1 MILAFVFALAPFTGV
16 EKELDEVLNL
26 RSVYISSAT
35 LGMYNSGS
43 VSSIH
48 HQLDTFISLAP
59 VCSLAN
65 LCLFYR
71 SKNSFIIGVL
81 RVTVPRLIMS

>member
-1 MILAFVFALAPFTGV
+1 MIPAFALAPFTGV
-16 EKELDEVLNL
+16 EKELDEVLNF

-48 HQLDTFISLAP
+48 HQLDTFIRLHLFVHWLIYAFSTEARIRSLLEY
-59 VCSLAN
+59 CE
-65 LCLFYR
+65 
-71 SKNSFIIGVL
+71 
-81 RVTVPRLIMS
+81 